1 MSFNVRYCCQA
12 KKLIKKFLFVI
23 IVVLVSAIMLMPFGW
38 ILGTSMRKASE
49 SFALPPAF
57 FPTEWNIENFKM
69 VLNAIPFF
77 QYTWN
82 SLFISIVSTFFMII
96 TASMAG
102 LRLFAYRI

>member
-1 MSFNVRYCCQA
+1 MSFNVRYCYQA

-49 SFALPPAF
+49 SFALYLEQLVYFNSVDF
-57 FPTEWNIENFKM
+57 F
-69 VLNAIPFF
+69 
-77 QYTWN
+77 YDYN
-82 SLFISIVSTFFMII
+82 SKHG
-96 TASMAG
+96 G